1 MRIVLDTNIL
11 VLSFI
16 GDPADSIVRA
26 VLAGDP
32 AGPLNFYSQATFA
45 EYKSVLDGLKTEN
58 PRTFTQER
66 VADVLNLIKQHG
78 EQVYPAFTLDVCPH
92 EPDNRFLE
100 CAVAADADYIV
111 TVNSRHFPSLY
122 QDIEIVSPRRFHRIL
137 FG

>member
-26 VLAGDP
+26 ALVDDP
-32 AGPLNFYSQATFA
+32 AGPLNFYSGATFA
-45 EYKSVLDGLKTEN
+45 EYESVLDELKVEN
-58 PRTFTQER
+58 PRIFTQER

-78 EQVYPAFTLDVCPH
+78 EQVYPALTLDACSH

-122 QDIEIVSPRRFHRIL
+122 QGVEIISPRL
-137 FG
+137 FYRMLFE